1 MIEYEPNQFISM
13 KKILVLA
20 FLAIG
25 SLQAMAQKDV
35 VLAALAKYKIDE
47 STILDDKLRAKPED
61 YAYDLKETVTT
72 EGRQKI
78 ILAKYDPTK
87 AETERWTV
95 ISEDDQDP
103 TTTEIKRF
111 KKEHGKAA
119 VPPMKIDESTYKVD
133 KEEGNN
139 LTLTY
144 KYDPASLVEDNAFI
158 KDFRVYLTINTQTGK
173 ITKVENV
180 NEKPLKIKT
189 FNIPTLNTYSELTWS
204 EADKRYMPKK
214 DNTTMVIKL
223 LGQEATTV
231 TILEYSNFK
240 K

>member
-1 MIEYEPNQFISM
+1 
-13 KKILVLA
+13 
-20 FLAIG
+20 
-25 SLQAMAQKDV
+25 
-35 VLAALAKYKIDE
+35 
-47 STILDDKLRAKPED
+47 
-61 YAYDLKETVTT
+61 
-72 EGRQKI
+72 
-78 ILAKYDPTK
+78 
-87 AETERWTV
+87 
-95 ISEDDQDP
+95 
-103 TTTEIKRF
+103 
-111 KKEHGKAA
+111 
-119 VPPMKIDESTYKVD
+119 
-133 KEEGNN
+133 
-139 LTLTY
+139 
-144 KYDPASLVEDNAFI
+144 VEDNAFI